1 MLLANLSVFW
11 TLVGILWLL
20 ISVVLALI
28 ILIQKGRGGGLSGAF
43 GGIGAGVLGTK
54 TGDFL
59 TWVTVIFV
67 AMFLLLGIGLA
78 KFYKPKGI
86 EELKS
91 VVVEDATGAAGL
103 GEEAAD
109 ADEQNGE
116 EAAAEAQATTESD
129 SEEAPA
135 GGDEAQKAVEET
147 KTAAEDVEKAAGAE
161 TE

>member
-1 MLLANLSVFW
+1 MLLANLSIFW
-11 TLVGILWLL
+11 TLVGILWLV

-59 TWVTVIFV
+59 TWITVIFV

-103 GEEAAD
+103 GEEAAET
-109 ADEQNGE
+109 AGETGE
-116 EAAAEAQATTESD
+116 EAAEASETAQNAAEAASGQADAGVDEAQEAAESAEKAAEAQTE
-129 SEEAPA
+129 
-135 GGDEAQKAVEET
+135 
-147 KTAAEDVEKAAGAE
+147 
-161 TE
+161 